1 MILAL
6 ITAVLL
12 PREQTD
18 VSGRSL
24 LPQYDFSSS
33 FPTLHFSLLQTWF
46 SAPTRWM
53 WTSLS
58 WLIPCLSGLPAPAG
72 WLSSSLSPLHTIWW
86 SMAMRSASGHET
98 LQRLNLHH
106 GALNRHSFN
115 TVCEHWFK
123 KWVFKVFTT
132 CLAPSCAKTEY
143 EVNRLVSGS

>member
-98 LQRLNLHH
+98 LQRLIYTTEPWT
-106 GALNRHSFN
+106 AIASTPSVN
-115 TVCEHWFK
+115 TGLWPKQNMRSTGWLV
-123 KWVFKVFTT
+123 
-132 CLAPSCAKTEY
+132 AA
-143 EVNRLVSGS
+143 NRLTLGMLNN